1 MGIASKGMRIKPLRS
16 LHTNQQ
22 FGTPTWD
29 EPRKLDPDRYSPA
42 KTSPLQPNFKSQFGR
57 MIPSE
62 IWIWGGSSTRSHQQS
77 TATLPWSSMQ
87 VMISGWLYYLRTG
100 TANDLPDEVN
110 ASASREQITLGKHTP
125 SAESDGEDAT

>member
-1 MGIASKGMRIKPLRS
+1 
-16 LHTNQQ
+16 
-22 FGTPTWD
+22 
-29 EPRKLDPDRYSPA
+29 
-42 KTSPLQPNFKSQFGR
+42 

-125 SAESDGEDAT
+125 SAESDGEDATWKNRGTMLLGGGGDGDGGGKKVQ